1 VARTTTDEV
10 VPVSQ
15 DRNSSDGTATKL
27 FLIT

>member
-1 VARTTTDEV
+1 MTTDEV

-15 DRNSSDGTATKL
+15 DRDSSDRTARKQ